1 MMKTQHICEERIG
14 SHDRAMIDPTLLEK
28 LKGRPEERLEKELSK
43 QELQQESVQRAKSQ
57 PILQRILKTLI
68 RRDRTFR
75 EIIFNSEPFER
86 RVALLEDGIL
96 KNFEIERKDKC
107 RMVGAI
113 FRGKIQNLEPGLK
126 AAFVDIGQEKNAFLH
141 YWDALPAAND
151 TSIEVVRIN
160 ALKKSKEQSHYTIKD
175 IPKLYPIGAE
185 IIVQIIKDQIGSKGP
200 RVSTNI
206 ALPGRFMV
214 LMPFSDQCGIS
225 QKIEDIRERDRLKS
239 ILQKLT
245 IPEGMGVIVRTVGE
259 GKKIRYFVR
268 DLHLLL
274 QKWEEIQQNI
284 AQNGKPGAIYQEPD
298 IIERTVRDFLTEE
311 IDRVI
316 VDNAEDYQ
324 RIIDLVG
331 KISLRGKSKIT
342 LFTDSIPV
350 FERFNIERQIEQTF
364 TRHVALPSG
373 GEIVIDETEAL
384 TAIDIN
390 TGSHRRQDIG
400 EESQNFIYQVNAE
413 ACREIARQ
421 LRLRN
426 IGGLII
432 IDFIDMKA
440 RNDRNKIYELMLQLM
455 LEDKSRNQV
464 LPISALGIMQIT
476 RQRHSQSTAS
486 DMREP
491 CHYCQGRAFLK
502 SPRTMSSEI
511 QRKITS
517 TVKYLR
523 QRKEQQERIAI
534 RVFLHPQVLERLRC
548 EDEEL
553 LLAMEEHYNIQLSFC
568 ADATFHMENFRIL
581 DAKTNMD
588 LR

>member
-1 MMKTQHICEERIG
+1 MTRAQHICAEKRESNGRTT
-14 SHDRAMIDPTLLEK
+14 IDPALLKE
-28 LKGRPEERLEKELSK
+28 LKNKPEEHLEEALSK
-43 QELQQESVQRAKSQ
+43 KQLQQESIQRAKSQ
-57 PILQRILKTLI
+57 PILQRILKTLT
-68 RRDRTFR
+68 RSDKVFR
-75 EIIFNSEPFER
+75 EIIFNSEPSER
-86 RVALLEDGIL
+86 RVALLEDGVL
-96 KNFEIERKDKC
+96 KNFEIERKGKC

-113 FRGKIQNLEPGLK
+113 FKGKIQNLEPGLK

-151 TSIEVVRIN
+151 ASIEVVRVN
-160 ALKKSKEQSHYTIKD
+160 TLQKSKERTHYTIKD

-185 IIVQIIKDQIGSKGP
+185 IIVQIIKDQIGTKGP

-206 ALPGRFMV
+206 ALPGRFIV
-214 LMPFSDQCGIS
+214 LMPFLDQCGIS
-225 QKIEDIRERDRLKS
+225 QKIENFRERERLKS

-245 IPEGMGVIVRTVGE
+245 IPEGMGVIIRTVGE

-274 QKWEEIQQNI
+274 RKWEEIQQSI
-284 AQNGKPGAIYQEPD
+284 AQKGNPKIVYQEPD

-316 VDNAEDYQ
+316 VDNEEDYQ
-324 RIIDLVG
+324 KIVGLVG
-331 KISLRGKSKIT
+331 KISSRGKSKIT
-342 LFTDSIPV
+342 LFTDNIPV

-364 TRHVALPSG
+364 MRRVALPSG
-373 GEIVIDETEAL
+373 GEIIIDETEAL
-384 TAIDIN
+384 TAVDVN

-432 IDFIDMKA
+432 VDFIDMKS
-440 RNDRNKIYELMLQLM
+440 RNDRNKIYDLMSQLM
-455 LEDKSRNQV
+455 MEDKSRNQV

-476 RQRHSQSTAS
+476 RQRHSQSTTS

-491 CHYCQGRAFLK
+491 CPYCQGRAFLK
-502 SPRTMSSEI
+502 SPRTMCAEI
-511 QRKITS
+511 QRKIIS

-523 QRKEQQERIAI
+523 QQRGQQERIDI
-534 RVFLHPQVLERLRC
+534 RIFLHPQVLEYLRS
-548 EDEEL
+548 EDEAL
-553 LLAMEEHYNIQLSFC
+553 LLSMEEHYNLQLSFC
-568 ADATFHMENFRIL
+568 ADAIFHMENFRIL